1 MPNYTEEELL
11 AMSAGYPAY
20 DVADKPKYFSAEG
33 YETPPPPDFPVDG
46 PATTVYDARSA
57 MSGEAPQAMPAPLND
72 MTGSYDQPER
82 PLTPMLTNV
91 PATRDTAVANDR
103 EVKFMPPPK
112 PTEAQMSHATK
123 WGQKKGMIAE
133 LIGKQYGIRPDAPPP
148 LNNPV
153 AMKAWTLAN
162 VKYKEAHT
170 ETQKLEERAY
180 RESREDL
187 RDTRRDERDANR
199 EAKRD
204 ERDAAKEE
212 AKANKPLTP
221 SERIRLGD
229 YVAAIT
235 KGNADPNPSDLA
247 VINDLADRG
256 GYEFKKVTKTSPIT
270 RGIPGIDWFDK
281 KSTETTTQWQLV
293 PKSGAAAS
301 PNGMSKSSVKSDTHV
316 LSGQKAGRYKIG
328 GKEVKWDGSKEI

>member
-1 MPNYTEEELL
+1 MANYTEEELL

-33 YETPPPPDFPVDG
+33 YETPPPSDFPVDG
-46 PATTVYDARSA
+46 PATTVYDAQSA
-57 MSGEAPQAMPAPLND
+57 ISGEAPQAMPAPLND

-123 WGQKKGMIAE
+123 WEQKKGMIAE

-204 ERDAAKEE
+204 ERDAAKE
-212 AKANKPLTP
+212 ANKKPSVSDIAAVSNMLTDKDGKP
-221 SERIRLGD
+221 KNL
-229 YVAAIT
+229 
-235 KGNADPNPSDLA
+235 SD
-247 VINDLADRG
+247 NDVTSIGAMADRIGYKLEKWTGKRAVGFWG
-256 GYEFKKVTKTSPIT
+256 GGGEPFNEYH
-270 RGIPGIDWFDK
+270 
-281 KSTETTTQWQLV
+281 LV
-293 PKSGAAAS
+293 PKSSAAAKTNA
-301 PNGMSKSSVKSDTHV
+301 PPGPKTVTIDGKQYKDGDTVTQNGKQFRVK
-316 LSGQKAGRYKIG
+316 
-328 GKEVKWDGSKEI
+328 VK